1 MGNLTPK
8 VKIVTDSAAYLEPE
22 VIARYDIRV
31 VPLKVAFGAEV
42 YVEGV
47 DISNEEFYKK
57 LAKSRAPTTS
67 QPSVGDF
74 TQVYDELAKRGH
86 PILSIHI
93 PSKLSGTVGSAL
105 AAKNTLPQAQIEIVD
120 SLSIAMGM
128 LIPPA
133 AEAAKR
139 GQTLP
144 QVKAYIEKLNT
155 CITDVGMFDTL
166 EYLWKGGRIGAARAL
181 FGTLLRIKPVLTY
194 HDREV
199 KVLAKPRT
207 IARAIEYMLKFA
219 TKRIEGSTSLRGWIA
234 HTHVFEAATVLE
246 KALRDRF
253 DWAELR
259 LLELGPVLG
268 THMGPGFIGLGFY
281 GDQDCKP
288 RRVDT

>member
-1 MGNLTPK
+1 MRSLTPK
-8 VKIVTDSAAYLEPE
+8 VKIVTDSTAYLEPE

-47 DISNEEFYKK
+47 DISNEEFYQK
-57 LAKSRAPTTS
+57 LVKTRVPTTS

-105 AAKNTLPQAQIEIVD
+105 AAKNALPQAQIEIVD

-155 CITDVGMFDTL
+155 CITDVGVFDSL

-181 FGTLLRIKPVLTY
+181 FGTLLRIKPVLTFQGG
-194 HDREV
+194 EV
-199 KVLAKPRT
+199 KVLAKVRT
-207 IARAIEYMLKFA
+207 VARAIEYMLKFIE
-219 TKRIEGSTSLRGWIA
+219 KRAEGSTSLHGWLA
-234 HTHVFEAATVLE
+234 HTHVFETALALE
-246 KALRDRF
+246 KKLHTRF
-253 DWAELR
+253 NWTELR

-268 THMGPGFIGLGFY
+268 THTGPGFIGLGFY
-281 GDQDCKP
+281 SDEDWQPEQGSE
-288 RRVDT
+288 

>member
-1 MGNLTPK
+1 MRSLTPK
-8 VKIVTDSAAYLEPE
+8 VKIVTDSTAYLEPE

-31 VPLKVAFGAEV
+31 VPLKAAFGAEV

-47 DISNEEFYKK
+47 DISNEEFYQK
-57 LAKSRAPTTS
+57 LAESSAPTTS

-74 TQVYDELAKRGH
+74 TQVYSELAQRGH

-93 PSKLSGTVGSAL
+93 SSKLSGTVSSAL
-105 AAKNTLPQAQIEIVD
+105 AAKNALPQAQIEIVD

-128 LIPPA
+128 LIAPA

-155 CITDVGMFDTL
+155 CITDVGVFDSL

-181 FGTLLRIKPVLTY
+181 VGTLLRIKPVLTLQGG
-194 HDREV
+194 EV
-199 KVLAKPRT
+199 KVLAKART
-207 IARAIEYMLKFA
+207 LARAIEYMLRFVE
-219 TKRIEGSTSLRGWIA
+219 KRIGGRTSLHGWLA
-234 HTHVFEAATVLE
+234 HTHVFEAASTLE
-246 KALRDRF
+246 KELHARF

-268 THMGPGFIGLGFY
+268 THTGPGFIGLGFY
-281 GDQDCKP
+281 SDEDWQSEQDSE
-288 RRVDT
+288 